1 MNKRGYLLAL
11 LTYVGLSILI
21 TWPVIAKLTTE
32 YAGGRSDLWV
42 HQWSYWWVKYALLNG
57 KSPLYTT
64 LLYYPKGITLVW
76 HTIAWPNVA
85 VWLVLQTF
93 LGEMTAYNV
102 VFITGFSLNGF
113 AMFLFAREHLSN
125 SLSAFITGI
134 VFAFWPYTLS
144 HFDHPNLFMVFWIP
158 LSLFFLRRTIRQQ
171 TRGTA
176 VLSGLSIA
184 LLGLTSWQLLAMS
197 LPLYGIYL
205 FYLLRI
211 RSQNRPK
218 YLAGLL
224 LLTAVTT
231 IVALAPILIPA
242 AVQTGRASLN
252 QVAFQEPDRG
262 RTDLLAFILT
272 PNGYDSLLGNT
283 VANPYYQ
290 RPYEQIAASAHYIP
304 FLGYLTLLL
313 ALIGTIT
320 QWKQARL
327 WLLIALVYFA
337 LALGPELVVNGRV
350 LVTHLP
356 YQLIENSLPGIL
368 IRRPHRLNLLLGLPV
383 AMLVGWG
390 MVTLLNTAVLR
401 RRQTGIIFT
410 SFITLFLLLEH
421 RLPVPL
427 TTTPYAVPAFYQQLA
442 HDPDEYGVLD
452 LPLNDR
458 RFDKWYMS
466 YQTTHQKPLAVGHSS
481 RLPRGAF
488 SFLQNIPFMASF
500 IAHDNEL
507 DSGISDISQN
517 LKMLAEGNIRYI
529 VIHKQFV
536 HEGYRQQWRDWFTI
550 EPVYEDDEVIVYNTS
565 PQFGVDF
572 TFSQKLTDALGLIR
586 TSYAPVEAV
595 QNGVVKVDVRW
606 GATAVPIAES
616 QVCFDWLDDTAVS
629 RYTLCQPISIA
640 WPAANWQADE
650 VVKES
655 YILPIPKAVPPG
667 SYTLAMQVADE
678 NDQRLGNQVELGPV
692 QLSAYAPQSSST
704 AVWGEAIHLPGYT
717 ISQSDDM
724 LHIDLYWQTNK
735 PLDRSYVAFIH
746 LIDADTG
753 QIAAQNDAIP
763 RDWTYPTFAWEP
775 EEIIKDTRQLPL
787 NEISPGLYQVWV
799 GLYDQETG
807 ERVLAANENGKT
819 ADTIYL
825 TDIQK

>member
-11 LTYVGLSILI
+11 LAYIGLSILV
-21 TWPVIAKLTTE
+21 TWPIIAHLTSE

-57 KSPLYTT
+57 ESLLNTP

-76 HTIAWPNVA
+76 HTIAWPNVV
-85 VWLVLQTF
+85 VWLILQTF

-113 AMFLFAREHLSN
+113 AMFLLAREHLSN
-125 SLSAFITGI
+125 SLSAFIAGV

-158 LSLFFLRRTIRQQ
+158 LSLFFLRRTILQQ
-171 TRGTA
+171 KWGTA
-176 VLSGLSIA
+176 VLSGLSLA

-205 FYLLRI
+205 FYLLKTS
-211 RSQNRPK
+211 SQNRSIR
-218 YLAGLL
+218 LVGLL
-224 LLTAVTT
+224 LLTAVTS
-231 IVALAPILIPA
+231 IVVLAPLAIPVV
-242 AVQTGRASLN
+242 VQTGRTSLN

-272 PNGYDSLLGNT
+272 PNSYESLLGNT
-283 VANPYYQ
+283 VTNPYYQ
-290 RPYEQIAASAHYIP
+290 RPYEQIAASTHYIP

-313 ALIGTIT
+313 AIIGTIT

-327 WLLIALVYFA
+327 WLLIALVYFV
-337 LALGPELVVNGRV
+337 LALGPELVINGRV
-350 LVTHLP
+350 LITRLP

-368 IRRPHRLNLLLGLPV
+368 IRRPHRLNLLLSLPI

-401 RRQTGIIFT
+401 RRQSSIIFT
-410 SFITLFLLLEH
+410 SFVTLFILLEH

-427 TTTPYAVPAFYQQLA
+427 TTTPYAVPAFYLQLA
-442 HDPDEYGVLD
+442 HDPNKYGVLD

-500 IAHDNEL
+500 IAHDDEL
-507 DSGISDISQN
+507 DSDISAISHN
-517 LKMLAEGNIRYI
+517 LNMLAAGNIRYI
-529 VIHKQFV
+529 VIHKQFI

-565 PQFGVDF
+565 PQLGPDF
-572 TFSQKLTDALGLIR
+572 TFSQRLTEAVGLIR
-586 TSYAPVEAV
+586 IFLP
-595 QNGVVKVDVRW
+595 
-606 GATAVPIAES
+606 
-616 QVCFDWLDDTAVS
+616 DT
-629 RYTLCQPISIA
+629 
-640 WPAANWQADE
+640 
-650 VVKES
+650 
-655 YILPIPKAVPPG
+655 
-667 SYTLAMQVADE
+667 
-678 NDQRLGNQVELGPV
+678 
-692 QLSAYAPQSSST
+692 
-704 AVWGEAIHLPGYT
+704 
-717 ISQSDDM
+717 
-724 LHIDLYWQTNK
+724 
-735 PLDRSYVAFIH
+735 
-746 LIDADTG
+746 
-753 QIAAQNDAIP
+753 
-763 RDWTYPTFAWEP
+763 
-775 EEIIKDTRQLPL
+775 
-787 NEISPGLYQVWV
+787 
-799 GLYDQETG
+799 
-807 ERVLAANENGKT
+807 
-819 ADTIYL
+819 
-825 TDIQK
+825 